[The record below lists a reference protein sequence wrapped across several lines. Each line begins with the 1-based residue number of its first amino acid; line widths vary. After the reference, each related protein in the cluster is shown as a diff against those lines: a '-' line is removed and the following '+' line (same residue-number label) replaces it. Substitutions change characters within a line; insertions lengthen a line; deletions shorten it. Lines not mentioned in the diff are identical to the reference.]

1 MILHYQRGF
10 YMVYTEK
17 KECLNKSDKHDCS
30 TLFNCCSCG
39 GNDCGCP
46 YCWDCNAC
54 ENCSENDLTH

>member
-1 MILHYQRGF
+1 
-10 YMVYTEK
+10 MVYTEK
-17 KECLNKSDKHDCS
+17 KECLNKTDKHDCS

-54 ENCSENDLTH
+54 ENCLEDD